1 MSTNTVMVCA
11 TEVGSAVNL
20 TEIVLQTSAELEYLV
35 YSKNA
40 AAGVFTE
47 SGINVVEC
55 SFIDSLDL
63 AKGELTRM
71 RPDAV
76 LCGRAIDRNSAD
88 RYFVAAARMLAIPSI
103 SIIDEWY
110 DYRENYTD
118 LYDELEYFPDA
129 VCCPD
134 NQAKSEAIGEGLTES
149 QLYVTGSPAYSSFF
163 DKLSTFNDQQPTRP
177 SVLRWPVSHPII
189 TFISEHVE
197 DVHSQIYFNKIGSVR
212 TPVYDEEK
220 VKMDLVSA
228 LTMCGKSCTVL
239 EKIHP
244 SSEVTNQTNVSN
256 GPSINWHVIREGRA
270 TSYMWHSDLV
280 IGIRSAALIEAAL
293 MGKPTVSY
301 QPSLSGPD
309 RCTAARKKMI
319 ASFTKHNELVD
330 WLMHNW
336 AMPREIHIERPE
348 FAQKGAPDKVLS
360 VIQQKISEFSR
371 RN

>member
-20 TEIVLQTSAELEYLV
+20 TEIVLQSSAEVEYLV

-55 SFIDSLDL
+55 GFIDKLDV
-63 AKGELTRM
+63 AKSELTRI

-88 RYFVAAARMLAIPSI
+88 RYFVAAARMLVVPSI

-118 LYDELEYFPDA
+118 LSDEFEYFPDA

-134 NQAKSEAIGEGLTES
+134 DQAKSEAIEEGLAES
-149 QLYVTGSPAYSSFF
+149 QLYVTGSPAYSKFF
-163 DKLSTFNDQQPTRP
+163 DKLSTFSDQQPTRP
-177 SVLRWPVSHPII
+177 SVLSRPASHPII

-197 DVHSQIYFNKIGSVR
+197 DVHSQNCFNNISSVR
-212 TPVYDEEK
+212 TPGYDEEK

-228 LTMCGKSCTVL
+228 LTMWGKPCTVL

-244 SSEVTNQTNVSN
+244 SAEVIKQTNFSHE
-256 GPSINWHVIREGRA
+256 PSINWCVIREGRA

-280 IGIRSAALIEAAL
+280 IGMRSAALIEAAL

-301 QPSLSGPD
+301 QPGLSGPD

-319 ASFTKHNELVD
+319 ASLTKYYELVD
-330 WLMHNW
+330 WLIDNW
-336 AMPREIHIERPE
+336 DKPREIHVERPE
-348 FAQKGAPDKVLS
+348 FAQKDAPEKVLS
-360 VIQQKISEFSR
+360 VVQQKISEFSR
-371 RN
+371 RK